1 MMKRWVVFLVLFCIA
16 SPAAKGIEASELYY
30 AMRAKVLSV
39 KDYTADVKM
48 KIDVTYMKIPMLKG
62 TLYFKAPDKMRL
74 ERHGGLSIFPK
85 KNINL
90 TLSNLIPTGQ
100 VAVLDQGYADR
111 NGRKL
116 RVLKVIPADDQSN
129 IVLTKIWIDEANM
142 LALRTE
148 TTTRNDGTVIM
159 DLEFGNY
166 IPYSLP
172 DKVTIFMDVKDYKL
186 PKGVAMD
193 YNDDQQP
200 APKAKEGKGTKGTIQ
215 ITYLKYTI
223 NTGLKDDI
231 FSGRKGEEE

>member
-1 MMKRWVVFLVLFCIA
+1 MMKRLVLLAGLFCLLTTSVWA
-16 SPAAKGIEASELYY
+16 IEANELFNT
-30 AMRAKVLSV
+30 MRTKVLSV

-48 KIDVTYMKIPMLKG
+48 KIDVTYMRIPQLKG
-62 TLYFKAPDKMRL
+62 TLYFKSPDKMRL

-100 VAVLDQGYADR
+100 VAVLDLGPTTRD
-111 NGRKL
+111 GKKL
-116 RVLKVIPADDQSN
+116 RVLKVIPEDEQGN
-129 IVLTKIWIDEANM
+129 IVLTKIWIDETNL
-142 LALRTE
+142 LAVRTE

-166 IPYSLP
+166 IPFGLP

-193 YNDDQQP
+193 YNDDHINDTK
-200 APKAKEGKGTKGTIQ
+200 PKDGKGTKGTIQ
-215 ITYLKYTI
+215 IQYLKYTI
-223 NTGLKDDI
+223 NTSLKDDI
-231 FSGRKGEEE
+231 FKGKKGEE